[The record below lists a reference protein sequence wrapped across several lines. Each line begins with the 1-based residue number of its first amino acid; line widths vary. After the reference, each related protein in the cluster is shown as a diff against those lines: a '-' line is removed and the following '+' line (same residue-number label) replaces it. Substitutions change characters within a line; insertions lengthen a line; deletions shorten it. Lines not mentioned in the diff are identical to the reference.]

1 MRNLATASVE
11 SCEGGATMASFGWA
25 STAPFDCHVQA
36 IEPEQDVYI
45 RMLAS
50 WSSMSVLDLKRH
62 LAMYAYVYIYMLNL
76 FVDFQLNVVQRM
88 WISLQWVQ

>member
-25 STAPFDCHVQA
+25 STAPFDCRVQA

-50 WSSMSVLDLKRH
+50 WSSRSVLDLKRH
-62 LAMYAYVYIYMLNL
+62 LAMYAYVYIYICLTCL
-76 FVDFQLNVVQRM
+76 WTF
-88 WISLQWVQ
+88 S